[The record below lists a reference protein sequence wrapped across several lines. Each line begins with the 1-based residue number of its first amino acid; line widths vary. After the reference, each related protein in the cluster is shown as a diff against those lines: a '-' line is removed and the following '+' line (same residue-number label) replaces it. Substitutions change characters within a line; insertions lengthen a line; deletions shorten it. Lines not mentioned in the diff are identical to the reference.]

1 MYEDFGDLLQHEK
14 FGKTYLQVLKIVYW
28 EKIMHDATC
37 KALEVALGE
46 KRDAFNK
53 WDEKT
58 KKR

>member
-1 MYEDFGDLLQHEK
+1 
-14 FGKTYLQVLKIVYW
+14 
-28 EKIMHDATC
+28 MHDATC

-46 KRDAFNK
+46 KRDAFKK